1 MILKVPTAVIFL
13 MILLSRYF
21 EYVKGI
27 NLNTYLILGLVSV
40 LVISGI
46 NLKRSILCVLLVY
59 SLLFYD
65 SSKVKPPQNISL
77 TKELY
82 GVAHIESLVASPL
95 PETKSKAYC
104 GKFIKLN
111 LTNKSLENK
120 RIIFVSD
127 VHTNFKKN
135 CYYNI
140 LGTIGLCKYKQAFI
154 VNLINY
160 KEIYLS
166 NKISDVFFYK
176 IKINR
181 SNRAFLKAFLFGD
194 KSELSSEQKVSFR
207 NSGTM
212 HLFAVSGLHVG
223 CLFFAINFLFRS
235 INFSQKS
242 NILVTMILLYGYL
255 YLVDFSVSSTRAYIM
270 LFIWS
275 LTRLIGIKI
284 NSYSLVCT
292 TGVILLLLNSENIVS
307 IGFILS
313 ISVVFS
319 ILWFMENTNFIKKS
333 LLKRK
338 VFQICLVNYAAFCG
352 SFIVLGKVFGIII
365 PISLLSNLILIPVV
379 SILMPLAFIGLFLL
393 QFSCLSFLIPFFEWP
408 LYLVNDLCTWLSGF
422 SWSTISLDSNYTHF
436 DYYLYYMII
445 FFVVSFG
452 TIKKMI
458 IKLLIVPLVLWLLL
472 KLV

>member
-1 MILKVPTAVIFL
+1 MIFKVPTAVIFL

-40 LVISGI
+40 FIISRI
-46 NLKRSILCVLLVY
+46 NLKRTILSFLLVY
-59 SLLFYD
+59 SLFLYN
-65 SSKVKPPQNISL
+65 SSKVKPTQDIYF

-82 GVAHIESLVASPL
+82 GVAQIESLVASPF
-95 PETKSKAYC
+95 PETKSKAFC
-104 GKFIKLN
+104 GKFIKLH
-111 LTNKSLENK
+111 LTNKSLEKK

-127 VHTNFKKN
+127 IHTNFKKG

-140 LGTIGLCKYKQAFI
+140 LGTFGLCKFKQTCI

-160 KEIYLS
+160 EEIYFS
-166 NKISDVFFYK
+166 NKISDVFFHK
-176 IKINR
+176 LRISQ

-194 KSELSSEQKVSFR
+194 KSELSSEQKVIFR

-235 INFSQKS
+235 INFSQKN
-242 NILVTMILLYGYL
+242 NILVTMIILYGYL

-275 LTRLIGIKI
+275 LTRFIGIKI
-284 NSYSLVCT
+284 NSYNLVCT
-292 TGVILLLLNSENIVS
+292 TGIILLLLNSENIVS

-313 ISVVFS
+313 ITVVFS
-319 ILWFMENTNFIKKS
+319 IIWFLDSTNFIKKTP
-333 LLKRK
+333 LKRK

-365 PISLLSNLILIPVV
+365 PISLLSNLMLIPVV

-393 QFSCLSFLIPFFEWP
+393 QFSCLSFFIPFFEWP
-408 LYLVNDLCTWLSGF
+408 FYLVNDLCTWLSGF
-422 SWSTISLDSNYTHF
+422 SWSTISLDSNYTCF
-436 DYYLYYMII
+436 DYYLYYTMI

-452 TIKKMI
+452 TIKKMV
-458 IKLLIVPLVLWLLL
+458 IKLLIVPLALLL
-472 KLV
+472 LL

>member
-1 MILKVPTAVIFL
+1 MIFKVPTAVIFL
-13 MILLSRYF
+13 MILLSKYF

-27 NLNTYLILGLVSV
+27 NLNTYLIFGLVSV
-40 LVISGI
+40 FVISGI
-46 NLKRSILCVLLVY
+46 NLKKFILCVLLIY
-59 SLLFYD
+59 SPLIYD
-65 SSKVKPPQNISL
+65 SGKVKPTQKISF

-82 GVAHIESLVASPL
+82 GVAQIESLVASPL

-111 LTNKSLENK
+111 LTNKSLEKK

-127 VHTNFKKN
+127 IHTNLKKG

-140 LGTIGLCKYKQAFI
+140 LGTFGICKFKQTFI
-154 VNLINY
+154 VDLINY
-160 KEIYLS
+160 DEIYLS

-176 IKINR
+176 LKINR

-194 KSELSSEQKVSFR
+194 KSELSSEQKVIFR

-223 CLFFAINFLFRS
+223 CLFFAIYFLFRS
-235 INFSQKS
+235 INFSQKN
-242 NILVTMILLYGYL
+242 NILITMIILYGYL

-270 LFIWS
+270 LLIWS

-284 NSYSLVCT
+284 NSYNLVCT
-292 TGVILLLLNSENIVS
+292 TGIILLLLNSENIVS

-319 ILWFMENTNFIKKS
+319 IIWFMDNTNFIKES

-338 VFQICLVNYAAFCG
+338 VLQICLVNYAAFCG

-365 PISLLSNLILIPVV
+365 PISLLSNLMLIPVV

-422 SWSTISLDSNYTHF
+422 SWSTISLDSNYTRF

-452 TIKKMI
+452 FIKKMV
-458 IKLLIVPLVLWLLL
+458 IKLLVVPFVLWLLL
-472 KLV
+472 

>member
-1 MILKVPTAVIFL
+1 MIFKVPTAVIFL

-40 LVISGI
+40 FIISRI
-46 NLKRSILCVLLVY
+46 DLKKSILSVLLVY
-59 SLLFYD
+59 SLFLYN
-65 SSKVKPPQNISL
+65 SSKVKPTQDIYF

-82 GVAHIESLVASPL
+82 GVAQIKSLVASPL
-95 PETKSKAYC
+95 PETKSKAFC
-104 GKFIKLN
+104 GKFIKLH
-111 LTNKSLENK
+111 LTNKSLEKK

-127 VHTNFKKN
+127 IHTNFKKG

-140 LGTIGLCKYKQAFI
+140 LGTFGLCKTKQTYI

-160 KEIYLS
+160 EEIYFS
-166 NKISDVFFYK
+166 NKISDVFFHKLK
-176 IKINR
+176 ISQ

-194 KSELSSEQKVSFR
+194 KSELSSEQKVIFR

-235 INFSQKS
+235 INFSQKN
-242 NILVTMILLYGYL
+242 NILATMIILYGYL

-275 LTRLIGIKI
+275 LTRFIGIKI
-284 NSYSLVCT
+284 NSYNLVCT
-292 TGVILLLLNSENIVS
+292 TGIILLLLNSENIIS

-313 ISVVFS
+313 ITVVFS
-319 ILWFMENTNFIKKS
+319 IIWFLDSTNFIKKTP
-333 LLKRK
+333 LKRK

-352 SFIVLGKVFGIII
+352 SFIVLGKVFGIMI
-365 PISLLSNLILIPVV
+365 PISLLSNL
-379 SILMPLAFIGLFLL
+379 M
-393 QFSCLSFLIPFFEWP
+393 
-408 LYLVNDLCTWLSGF
+408 
-422 SWSTISLDSNYTHF
+422 
-436 DYYLYYMII
+436 
-445 FFVVSFG
+445 
-452 TIKKMI
+452 
-458 IKLLIVPLVLWLLL
+458 
-472 KLV
+472 

>member
-40 LVISGI
+40 LAISGI

-82 GVAHIESLVASPL
+82 GIAHIESLVASPL

-111 LTNKSLENK
+111 LANKSLENK

-127 VHTNFKKN
+127 VHTNLKKN

-140 LGTIGLCKYKQAFI
+140 LGTIGLCKYKQTFI

-166 NKISDVFFYK
+166 NKTSDMFFYK
-176 IKINR
+176 IKISR

-194 KSELSSEQKVSFR
+194 KSELSSEQKLSFR

-235 INFSQKS
+235 INFSQKN
-242 NILVTMILLYGYL
+242 NILVTMIILYGYL

-422 SWSTISLDSNYTHF
+422 SWSTIFLDSNYTHF
-436 DYYLYYMII
+436 DYYLYYVII

-472 KLV
+472 KLL